1 MSKLILLNLRARKRI
16 ISTTQRSEQFL
27 FKKNYKNKP
36 KKKRRRENLDPIEK
50 QPKKHRSAPEI
61 IRSTPPRLKNGWQ
74 TTS

>member
-36 KKKRRRENLDPIEK
+36 KKK
-50 QPKKHRSAPEI
+50 KKKRKPRPHRKTAKKAQICS
-61 IRSTPPRLKNGWQ
+61 
-74 TTS
+74 